1 MNFLPLLVVKKR
13 NLRHHGCR
21 SGFSLY
27 FELGSCQ
34 RANFR
39 SYASLPGACP
49 SGQTILQWCFSCLW
63 HALLSCTQ
71 WVASWQERNLF
82 RGGCQRWL
90 ATLSKAFSSKISLF
104 LALSLC
110 SSVCNSHLCP
120 LLQPTPTQKKIVSCL
135 SFPFDRFPSLSSL
148 ATPKICVLRAI
159 KFGFLRVIFP
169 TNRMRSTGMERLRM
183 IGINELPIWMQLLI
197 WQGSV

>member
-21 SGFSLY
+21 SGFSLN

-148 ATPKICVLRAI
+148 ATPYQRFHQTVAVELLTLTWYSTPSPSLIPA
-159 KFGFLRVIFP
+159 
-169 TNRMRSTGMERLRM
+169 RSPGGHDRK
-183 IGINELPIWMQLLI
+183 
-197 WQGSV
+197 GSARQPSR